1 MKWLAFAFNNEQ
13 LKALVMPPAQLLLY
27 QTAAAAASAAAFPY
41 YALSRLC
48 RGIKT
53 AKLGIALRSLMLMPK

>member
-27 QTAAAAASAAAFPY
+27 QTAVVTASAAAFPY

-53 AKLGIALRSLMLMPK
+53 AKLGLALLRLTATP